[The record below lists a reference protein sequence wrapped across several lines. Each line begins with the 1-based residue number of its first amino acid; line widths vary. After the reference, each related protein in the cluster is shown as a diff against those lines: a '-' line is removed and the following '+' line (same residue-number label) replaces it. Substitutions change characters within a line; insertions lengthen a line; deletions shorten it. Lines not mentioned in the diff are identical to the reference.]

1 MEVMQPTAWMILRQL
16 IIRCKIGQSM
26 KLLESWGYFSHN
38 ELQRLKQCRSKMAL
52 VSAVRPIAEEND
64 IALQQVME
72 LELLY
77 VQLFSKQKN
86 WRAFKLTDPEN
97 LRAEP
102 IDQERLRADLQIKLS
117 LFFKSISIQ
126 EWSRKAKLQRCT
138 VQAVFY
144 PLSAH
149 IFLTFAKPS
158 IQDHL
163 LQVLHLALKYRR
175 IEVVSLS
182 GHCLESL
189 SDIVSNKANMYG
201 LQNPILAITSK
212 HNTEA
217 ERDPWI
223 IDENKKD
230 KERAMALTCQSFGT
244 QPQPVLEEL
253 AFTMATR
260 FRGLITV
267 PEMKES
273 TDIFA
278 MKVLFQNKNVLE
290 AINRL
295 APLGLGHPP
304 LPYILRSVPHNGRN
318 HFHVSDRKRKLP
330 GKDSSEEASV
340 PNSTQVP

>member
-117 LFFKSISIQ
+117 LFFKSMVAVRVIQNAFWIQISIQ

-253 AFTMATR
+253 AFTVWDIHHCLTFCEVFLIMGATISMYLTG
-260 FRGLITV
+260 RGNC
-267 PEMKES
+267 PERIAARKQVCP
-273 TDIFA
+273 T
-278 MKVLFQNKNVLE
+278 
-290 AINRL
+290 
-295 APLGLGHPP
+295 PP
-304 LPYILRSVPHNGRN
+304 KCPDPAFVCVKSICCQLVIVVAQS
-318 HFHVSDRKRKLP
+318 
-330 GKDSSEEASV
+330 
-340 PNSTQVP
+340 